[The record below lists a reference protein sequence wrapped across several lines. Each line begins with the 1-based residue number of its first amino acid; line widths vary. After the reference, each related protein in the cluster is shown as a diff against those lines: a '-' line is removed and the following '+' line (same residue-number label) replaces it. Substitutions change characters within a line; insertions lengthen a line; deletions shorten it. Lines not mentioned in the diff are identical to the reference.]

1 MSLFSQLRAYQNGGG
16 SITVRK
22 PQEQNNSNTEL
33 GSNIAQSF
41 MGGQGGGGMMQGISG
56 MMGGA
61 GGGMGGMMS
70 GIMGG
75 AGGAGGM
82 MGGAMGGMGAMA
94 GGPWAAI
101 AKKVAAKGAQGV
113 MQSEADLAGNTIGG
127 IDQGPSA
134 QQIHEKNRIKQ
145 PMVQSPNVGM
155 NVANGGMKRYNTGG
169 GTGDFMGD
177 ISKMASGPM
186 TFMMEAANM
195 MGNQVSQMFNRKN
208 EEQQRNQLAFEQDR
222 ATQAS
227 SVYAQKNSPY
237 GYQAAEGGKKPSI
250 WQLFLNNN
258 QSYGPTGNYANGGD
272 KTPMQQYLMKYP
284 ERPATDTLSTPRS
297 FGAREYDTPEEERRQ
312 RALLEAFHEKYGM
325 EDQNSLIFEGVPE
338 GWKKWQK
345 DIKEY
350 QKGPD
355 TQFEQHPYK
364 PMPKMFLEHGGKSGT
379 IPGNGHP
386 KADNI
391 AIDLEEG
398 AHVAPAEYADRAKS
412 LLASVGVN
420 PNQMYPVKSGG
431 APDSMISSSE
441 VVISP
446 EHISEIKEKHDMSD
460 ADVEATLH
468 PNSPY
473 NQYVKNGGKIYNMM
487 GGNYQN
493 GGTQISSGL
502 QGLNKLGTNFA
513 GEKREGQGIGSFML
527 KSAGLIAPIGGAKVS
542 EMAGKMGVGEQSDIG
557 VPQQASPAS
566 TSSFKPSSDPA
577 LMNPNRYTGATVDAT
592 GEATDMV
599 PNQGFGA
606 KPAPGT
612 LTPEG
617 QEGSLTKGAMGT
629 KQAPSTAI
637 TGSLTSEGQAG
648 SLLKDVDMSVFGMMN
663 GGKKRMYQ
671 EGGENLYSDEEH
683 QYADAEF
690 PSIDEIEREIE
701 RESDPNYV
709 PPSPYVG
716 GHDLSPKTMPIL
728 PEVDFPTPVFKLEAE
743 KRHSLSGPLR
753 GQRGEDIDKMEKL
766 PMPSG
771 KPIYPSSNQDIRM
784 EGVDVP
790 DLSGDYQKEEKPS
803 LMDTL
808 KDPYNQRKLGQLGE
822 MGANALAMAANRAQ
836 RPTEVKGTAAPL
848 VSPIRRRYSAIAQAM
863 KADADKSIAGQR
875 SRMRGAGMKEAVSSA
890 VVGPQDVAAKLKIA
904 GAIEGMKGEDQ
915 AKTAAMQTQAKFMGA
930 QIKARERATNAM
942 LKERFG
948 ARQGEAISKN
958 LAQMGNISDVMSKE
972 AIMQEEVKLGKRE
985 SIFESLK
992 EQSKALAAS
1001 GKKKK

>member
-1 MSLFSQLRAYQNGGG
+1 MSFDMSSIMGMIGG
-16 SITVRK
+16 S
-22 PQEQNNSNTEL
+22 
-33 GSNIAQSF
+33 
-41 MGGQGGGGMMQGISG
+41 GGGM
-56 MMGGA
+56 
-61 GGGMGGMMS
+61 
-70 GIMGG
+70 
-75 AGGAGGM
+75 GGM

-258 QSYGPTGNYANGGD
+258 QSYGPTGNYA
-272 KTPMQQYLMKYP
+272 
-284 ERPATDTLSTPRS
+284 
-297 FGAREYDTPEEERRQ
+297 
-312 RALLEAFHEKYGM
+312 
-325 EDQNSLIFEGVPE
+325 
-338 GWKKWQK
+338 
-345 DIKEY
+345 
-350 QKGPD
+350 
-355 TQFEQHPYK
+355 
-364 PMPKMFLEHGGKSGT
+364 HGGKSGT
-379 IPGNGHP
+379 IPGDGHP

-577 LMNPNRYTGATVDAT
+577 LMNPDRYTGATVDAT

-671 EGGENLYSDEEH
+671 EGGENLYTDEEH

-690 PSIDEIEREIE
+690 PSIDEIE

-716 GHDLSPKTMPIL
+716 GHDLSPKTMPRL

-790 DLSGDYQKEEKPS
+790 DLSGDYQKEEKKKNS
-803 LMDTL
+803 VFS
-808 KDPYNQRKLGQLGE
+808 KDDILPMSEALTNLG
-822 MGANALAMAANRAQ
+822 LAASNRAQ
-836 RPTEVKGTAAPL
+836 RPAQIEGASSASAV
-848 VSPIRRRYSAIAQAM
+848 PIRGKYASILQEAINKSNKDIATSRKKLKESGYKEGVAQAITSP
-863 KADADKSIAGQR
+863 AALN
-875 SRMRGAGMKEAVSSA
+875 
-890 VVGPQDVAAKLKIA
+890 AKLK
-904 GAIEGMKGEDQ
+904 
-915 AKTAAMQTQAKFMGA
+915 F
-930 QIKARERATNAM
+930 
-942 LKERFG
+942 
-948 ARQGEAISKN
+948 IS
-958 LAQMGNISDVMSKE
+958 MI
-972 AIMQEEVKLGKRE
+972 
-985 SIFESLK
+985 ESLK
-992 EQSKALAAS
+992 NKDQAATAQMQTRTNIFNAMSKNKVRAMNAQLAAKHAS
-1001 GKKKK
+1001 EKGRAIGENIGQAFEALGARRSEKRAEENKPTAGPTQYSSV

>member
-1 MSLFSQLRAYQNGGG
+1 MSFDMSSIMGMIGG
-16 SITVRK
+16 S
-22 PQEQNNSNTEL
+22 
-33 GSNIAQSF
+33 
-41 MGGQGGGGMMQGISG
+41 GGGGGGMLSG
-56 MMGGA
+56 LMGGA
-61 GGGMGGMMS
+61 S
-70 GIMGG
+70 G
-75 AGGAGGM
+75 A
-82 MGGAMGGMGAMA
+82 A
-94 GGPWAAI
+94 GGPWGAI
-101 AKKVAAKGAQGV
+101 IQKGIDEKSKTARQA
-113 MQSEADLAGNTIGG
+113 SSDHANNTIGG
-127 IDQGPSA
+127 FPIGQQQNNQISSPQQGGQQQQKKFKMPITQPS
-134 QQIHEKNRIKQ
+134 QQSMSQLGGLMQGNTGLSGFNI
-145 PMVQSPNVGM
+145 PGM
-155 NVANGGMKRYNTGG
+155 NNGGMKRYANGG
-169 GTGDFMGD
+169 GGFMDMLGGMFGGGSGEGGGDMMQNIGD
-177 ISKMASGPM
+177 IASGAM
-186 TFMMEAANM
+186 SSVMAGINM
-195 MGNQVSQMFNRKN
+195 VSDQVEGMFNRKN
-208 EEQQRNQLAFEQDR
+208 EEKQRNQLAFEQNR

-227 SVYAQKNSPY
+227 SEYAQKNSPY

-258 QSYGPTGNYANGGD
+258 QSYGPTGNYA
-272 KTPMQQYLMKYP
+272 
-284 ERPATDTLSTPRS
+284 
-297 FGAREYDTPEEERRQ
+297 
-312 RALLEAFHEKYGM
+312 
-325 EDQNSLIFEGVPE
+325 
-338 GWKKWQK
+338 
-345 DIKEY
+345 
-350 QKGPD
+350 
-355 TQFEQHPYK
+355 
-364 PMPKMFLEHGGKSGT
+364 HGGKSGT
-379 IPGNGHP
+379 IPGDGHP

-502 QGLNKLGTNFA
+502 QGLNKLGTNFT
-513 GEKREGQGIGSFML
+513 GEKRDMGKGVGQLFMQVMPQMLPGVGAQKVGGMVQKGIGSM
-527 KSAGLIAPIGGAKVS
+527 GGYEDKR
-542 EMAGKMGVGEQSDIG
+542 KG
-557 VPQQASPAS
+557 VPASQQK
-566 TSSFKPSSDPA
+566 FQPSSDPA

-690 PSIDEIEREIE
+690 PSIDEIEREL
-701 RESDPNYV
+701 DPNYV

-716 GHDLSPKTMPIL
+716 GHDLSPKTMPRL

-790 DLSGDYQKEEKPS
+790 DLSGDYQKEEKKKNS
-803 LMDTL
+803 VFS
-808 KDPYNQRKLGQLGE
+808 KDDILPMSEALTNLG
-822 MGANALAMAANRAQ
+822 LAASNRAQ
-836 RPTEVKGTAAPL
+836 RPVQIEGASSASAV
-848 VSPIRRRYSAIAQAM
+848 PIRGKYASILQEAINKSNKDIATSRKKLKESGYKEGVAQAITSP
-863 KADADKSIAGQR
+863 AALN
-875 SRMRGAGMKEAVSSA
+875 
-890 VVGPQDVAAKLKIA
+890 AKLK
-904 GAIEGMKGEDQ
+904 
-915 AKTAAMQTQAKFMGA
+915 F
-930 QIKARERATNAM
+930 
-942 LKERFG
+942 
-948 ARQGEAISKN
+948 IS
-958 LAQMGNISDVMSKE
+958 MI
-972 AIMQEEVKLGKRE
+972 
-985 SIFESLK
+985 ESLK
-992 EQSKALAAS
+992 NKDQAATAQMQTRTNIFNAMSKNRVRAMNAQLAAKHASEKGRAIGENIGQAFEALGARRSEKRAEENKPTS
-1001 GKKKK
+1001 GPTQYSSV